1 MRKLGPKNSQVLFSA
16 ITTGDKSM
24 DDEELS
30 LLNEFS
36 EILQSEVYVDLD
48 RLRNAARHGIPAQV
62 RGVNL

>member
-1 MRKLGPKNSQVLFSA
+1 ME
-16 ITTGDKSM
+16 
-24 DDEELS
+24 DEELS

-62 RGVNL
+62 RGVNLTSI